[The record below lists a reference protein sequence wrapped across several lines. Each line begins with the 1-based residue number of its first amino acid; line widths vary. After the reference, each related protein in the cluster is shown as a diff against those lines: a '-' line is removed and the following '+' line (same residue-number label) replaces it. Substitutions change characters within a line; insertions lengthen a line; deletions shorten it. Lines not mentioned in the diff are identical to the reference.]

1 MGNRPSDVVHMRA
14 VAAKDRSSSASSTS
28 SAPKGAPGPVAGS
41 VQESIQIVKDYVRQE
56 TLGPLRGAGRWI
68 GFGLGGAVSIAIGTA
83 FLVLGVLRMFQTE
96 MADTFSGRW
105 MALLPY
111 AIGLVFCLLVIAL
124 SFARIS
130 QQPLAKPESDT
141 PSTPRAGRKDR

>member
-1 MGNRPSDVVHMRA
+1 MLGVVHMRA
-14 VAAKDRSSSASSTS
+14 VAAKDRTSSTS
-28 SAPKGAPGPVAGS
+28 SASSGSSAAPGPVAGS

-68 GFGLGGAVSIAIGTA
+68 GFGLGGAISIAVGTA

-96 MADTFSGRW
+96 MAGTFAGRW
-105 MALLPY
+105 MSLLPY

-130 QQPLAKPESDT
+130 RQPLAKPEPDT
-141 PSTPRAGRKDR
+141 TASRKARSNRKDR

>member
-1 MGNRPSDVVHMRA
+1 MSGVVHMRA
-14 VAAKDRSSSASSTS
+14 VAAKDRTSSASSTS
-28 SAPKGAPGPVAGS
+28 SSSSAAPGPVAGS

-68 GFGLGGAVSIAIGTA
+68 GFGLGGAIAIAIGTA

-96 MADTFSGRW
+96 MADTFAGRW
-105 MALLPY
+105 MSLLPY
-111 AIGLVFCLLVIAL
+111 LIGLVVCLLVIAL

-130 QQPLAKPESDT
+130 REPLAKPDPDT
-141 PSTPRAGRKDR
+141 PRTSRSNRKDR

>member
-1 MGNRPSDVVHMRA
+1 MSGVVHMRA
-14 VAAKDRSSSASSTS
+14 VAAKDRTSSASSTS
-28 SAPKGAPGPVAGS
+28 SSSSAAPGPVAGS

-68 GFGLGGAVSIAIGTA
+68 GFGLGGAISIAVGTA

-96 MADTFSGRW
+96 MASTFAGRW
-105 MALLPY
+105 MSLLPY

-130 QQPLAKPESDT
+130 RQPLAKPEPDT
-141 PSTPRAGRKDR
+141 TASRKARSNRKDR

>member
-1 MGNRPSDVVHMRA
+1 MSGVVHMRA
-14 VAAKDRSSSASSTS
+14 VAAKDRTKSAASTSSSSSA
-28 SAPKGAPGPVAGS
+28 APGPVAGS

-68 GFGLGGAVSIAIGTA
+68 GYGLGGSIAIAIGTA

-96 MADTFSGRW
+96 MGDTFAGRW
-105 MALLPY
+105 MSLLPY
-111 AIGLVFCLLVIAL
+111 AIGLVFCLLVIAM

-130 QQPLAKPESDT
+130 KQPLAKPDADASASPKD
-141 PSTPRAGRKDR
+141 SSNRKDR